1 MAFVL
6 TRDATGKRVS
16 IALQAR
22 PHTVEARRLA
32 ADERDAA
39 ALVVRA
45 LGGGSLRPPLRG
57 ALLLPVSRAAPGE
70 AAGAE
75 PDWLAVFGRRAS
87 ARVNGV
93 AVSLGLACLRHRDEV
108 VLADGARAFLSTE
121 TRAEVVP
128 YPGDTD
134 ASCPRCAQPLEAG
147 QASVCCPSCKV
158 WQHELPDRGC
168 WTAIERCAICE
179 HPTDLGAGLQW
190 LPEDW

>member
-1 MAFVL
+1 
-6 TRDATGKRVS
+6 
-16 IALQAR
+16 
-22 PHTVEARRLA
+22 
-32 ADERDAA
+32 
-39 ALVVRA
+39 
-45 LGGGSLRPPLRG
+45 
-57 ALLLPVSRAAPGE
+57 
-70 AAGAE
+70 
-75 PDWLAVFGRRAS
+75 
-87 ARVNGV
+87 VNGV